1 MEGNVSA
8 QNWSSIMETHGK
20 QVMTIDGV
28 DKVRGRGKAV
38 ASSLPVKC
46 YTNDMRTSNVLMG
59 RAVRK
64 LHPLLSSLVHEQT
77 HVADVSTK
85 ELVIIDRVAREA
97 TLPRA

>member
-38 ASSLPVKC
+38 ASSLPEIIPLVPGSVAQVVENTGSVKQGNHSTVNMVKGVIF
-46 YTNDMRTSNVLMG
+46 YIQAKGSVLDLIM
-59 RAVRK
+59 
-64 LHPLLSSLVHEQT
+64 
-77 HVADVSTK
+77 D
-85 ELVIIDRVAREA
+85 
-97 TLPRA
+97 